1 MPIKFFLRCVIP
13 LSIFMFLSLKSAAQQ
28 TGFACI
34 YSKNLCG
41 GKTASGERFDCDKLT
56 AAHLKLKMGAK
67 IQVTNLENGKTVVV
81 KINDRGPYSKKYIL
95 DLSPAA
101 AKKIGLTYQQ
111 GRAKVKW
118 KQL

>member
-1 MPIKFFLRCVIP
+1 MPIKFLLRSVIP
-13 LSIFMFLSLKSAAQQ
+13 LSILMFLSLKSAAQQ

-41 GKTASGERFDCDKLT
+41 GKTASGEKFDCDKLT

-81 KINDRGPYSKKYIL
+81 KSMTEDLIPKNTSSICRPLPLKKL
-95 DLSPAA
+95 D
-101 AKKIGLTYQQ
+101 
-111 GRAKVKW
+111 
-118 KQL
+118 